1 MLQMGMTGAD
11 DLKALAKKIRKVSE
25 PKQIRKDL
33 TKGLKAGAKPAAEKV
48 KAAALALPDTPGNKS
63 TGLRRKMARVTNVQ
77 VRTGGNQAG
86 VAVRLSRARMGDQAA
101 LPTVTNKGQWR
112 HPVHGNRKVWVTQ
125 TSRRGWFDEANR
137 RAAPMVR
144 KSLKKTIDDIEKRL
158 AEKAGMH

>member
-63 TGLRRKMARVTNVQ
+63 TGLRRKMARVVNVQ
-77 VRTGGNQAG
+77 VRTVGGQAG
-86 VAVRLSRARMGDQAA
+86 VRVRLSRARMGDQAA
-101 LPTVTNKGQWR
+101 LPRVTNKGRWR
-112 HPVHGNRKVWVTQ
+112 HPVYGDTQVWVTQ
-125 TSRRGWFDEANR
+125 VSRRGWFEAANR
-137 RAAPMVR
+137 QAAPMVR
-144 KSLKKTIDDIEKRL
+144 KSLKKVVDDIEKRL
-158 AEKAGMH
+158 H